1 MVTPQI
7 IQGVTTDK
15 YIAISSLAVP
25 DSNNIRITLIKE
37 VRKDELEIIK
47 DVASGFFGK
56 PIPGAMMFDGVT
68 VKGHTIQKMDK
79 HQFIGQIVME
89 GARIKPYSQL
99 TAIQNKFA
107 VHKGGNVVLSA
118 SDKILY
124 HEMGAPVI
132 VATEVSTGYSVQINN
147 KEELLLV
154 SSKRE
159 LFEFIL
165 NERKTDKSLLAK
177 KKFTPQQKEA
187 FLLQVEKKFNMVIG
201 SDLIIS

>member
-1 MVTPQI
+1 MQQVEKRLNFMVTPQI

-37 VRKDELEIIK
+37 VRKDELDIIR

-89 GARIKPYSQL
+89 AP
-99 TAIQNKFA
+99 
-107 VHKGGNVVLSA
+107 LSL
-118 SDKILY
+118 SLSLSLFLSWLPL
-124 HEMGAPVI
+124 EMGAPVI